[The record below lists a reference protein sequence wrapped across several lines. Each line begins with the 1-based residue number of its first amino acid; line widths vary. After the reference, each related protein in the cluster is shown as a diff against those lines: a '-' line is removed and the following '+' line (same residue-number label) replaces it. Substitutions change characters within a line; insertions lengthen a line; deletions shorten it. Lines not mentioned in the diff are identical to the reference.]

1 MIKYTKICRWQ
12 KHRKNKWN
20 LYRLCQES
28 RKIRTFFLTN
38 EKLKER
44 MEKGPL
50 MFRKLLKIER
60 FVKEF
65 IIVLLFLL
73 IPFIIH
79 LISRIRRLTTLE
91 ILFSTLSAVLIN
103 ILYCL
108 NFENVTIIKS
118 HYCFLYHKF
127 GRNIEIIDFWCVVF

>member
-1 MIKYTKICRWQ
+1 
-12 KHRKNKWN
+12 
-20 LYRLCQES
+20 
-28 RKIRTFFLTN
+28 
-38 EKLKER
+38 

-50 MFRKLLKIER
+50 MFRKLLKFER
-60 FVKEF
+60 FVKEV

-79 LISRIRRLTTLE
+79 LISRIRRLTILE
-91 ILFSTLSAVLIN
+91 ILFSTLSALLIN

-108 NFENVTIIKS
+108 NFENVIIIKS

-127 GRNIEIIDFWCVVF
+127 GKNIEIIDF